1 MTVLPG
7 VATLGLVPVPFQSA
21 SSSCE
26 REGRGEAKEAARVPI
41 AIALCAAQDGKTMR
55 AATTILTALSMK

>member
-41 AIALCAAQDGKTMR
+41 AIALCAAEDGKQCAQPPR
-55 AATTILTALSMK
+55 SERRCP